1 MGWFDEQIK
10 QRIKNDDLSFS
21 EAFTDMAEVVM
32 NRKFSQSDK
41 YDDTRMA
48 KDAIEEILKYYHIPL
63 QELPLSVKETKDVLD
78 FYLQPS
84 GIMRRNV
91 TLNGEWYKDGVGPL
105 MCVTADGEIVS
116 LIPKGASGYTYYD
129 RNLSKK
135 VKVTSKNADK
145 FSGEAICF
153 YKPFPLEEMNIKSLL
168 KYMMGLLSAWDYISV
183 VIATLAVTLMGL
195 FMAYINNIIFSNV
208 IHTDNVT
215 MLVVMG
221 IFMLGVI
228 ISQTLIGIT
237 KSVVLFR
244 ITTKLKI
251 PVESATMMRV
261 LGLPVSFF
269 KKYSSGDLSARVQ
282 SMAVLSNMIVDIL
295 LSSGLSTVLSI
306 AYIMQIFEFSP
317 TLAIPALSVVGVTL
331 LFTLLS
337 MVLQMKQTKK
347 IFEAKAKENGLVF
360 SLLSGIQKIKITGAE
375 KRAFSKW
382 SGYYKDVLQYR
393 YNPPKILAL
402 NGAISAF
409 ISILGTI
416 LLYFVAV
423 SQNVS
428 MAEYMTFNVSYGLV
442 IGSFVSFATIAL
454 QIGEMKPTLE
464 MVEPIFKEVPE
475 MAQSKK
481 VVTRLSGSIE
491 ISNVSFRYSDNM
503 PNVIN
508 NLSLNIRA
516 GQYVAIVGKTGC
528 GKSTLMR
535 ILLGFEKP
543 QKGTVY
549 YDKKDIA
556 TLDLKSLRRNIGTV
570 MQNGKL
576 FAGDIYSNIVISAP
590 HLSVDDAWKAAEMA
604 GIAEDI
610 RYMPM
615 QMHTIISEGSGG
627 ISGGQRQRLMIARAI
642 APNPRILMFDEATS
656 ALDNI
661 TQKIVSESLAKLR
674 CTRIVIA
681 HRLSTIKECDRIIVL
696 DGGRII
702 EDGTYDELISKNGYF
717 AELVERQRVDS

>member
-1 MGWFDEQIK
+1 
-10 QRIKNDDLSFS
+10 
-21 EAFTDMAEVVM
+21 
-32 NRKFSQSDK
+32 
-41 YDDTRMA
+41 
-48 KDAIEEILKYYHIPL
+48 
-63 QELPLSVKETKDVLD
+63 
-78 FYLQPS
+78 
-84 GIMRRNV
+84 
-91 TLNGEWYKDGVGPL
+91 
-105 MCVTADGEIVS
+105 
-116 LIPKGASGYTYYD
+116 
-129 RNLSKK
+129 
-135 VKVTSKNADK
+135 
-145 FSGEAICF
+145 
-153 YKPFPLEEMNIKSLL
+153 
-168 KYMMGLLSAWDYISV
+168 
-183 VIATLAVTLMGL
+183 
-195 FMAYINNIIFSNV
+195 
-208 IHTDNVT
+208 
-215 MLVVMG
+215 
-221 IFMLGVI
+221 
-228 ISQTLIGIT
+228 
-237 KSVVLFR
+237 
-244 ITTKLKI
+244 
-251 PVESATMMRV
+251 MMRV

-282 SMAVLSNMIVDIL
+282 SMAVLSNMIVDIF
-295 LSSGLSTVLSI
+295 LSSGLSTVLSV
-306 AYIMQIFEFSP
+306 AYIMQIFKFSP

-409 ISILGTI
+409 ISVLGTI
-416 LLYFVAV
+416 LLYFIAV
-423 SQNVS
+423 SQKVS

-717 AELVERQRVDS
+717 AELVERQRVDN